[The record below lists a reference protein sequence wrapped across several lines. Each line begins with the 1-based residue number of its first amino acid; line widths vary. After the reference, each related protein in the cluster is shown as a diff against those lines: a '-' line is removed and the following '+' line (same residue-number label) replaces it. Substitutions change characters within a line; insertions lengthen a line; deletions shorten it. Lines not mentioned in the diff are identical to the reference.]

1 MMSETCSKIQ
11 TCSLMILHNGRVV
24 HFEIYASF
32 YFISQK
38 IYYRLSGHYL
48 YLEASRH
55 YQKTAK
61 LDSPSYPAGQYCFSA
76 YFHMYGQQTG
86 YLSFKLIQHGH
97 PYTIKRYTGDHGNRW
112 LHLRLSINIHATFQ
126 VS

>member
-1 MMSETCSKIQ
+1 MIS
-11 TCSLMILHNGRVV
+11 MILHNCRSV
-24 HFEIYASF
+24 HCEIIMELY

-38 IYYRLSGHYL
+38 SMILCCLPGHYL
-48 YLEASRH
+48 YLEASSH

-86 YLSFKLIQHGH
+86 YLSFTLIQHGH
-97 PYTIKRYTGDHGNRW
+97 PYTIKRYSGDHGNRW

-126 VS
+126 VY